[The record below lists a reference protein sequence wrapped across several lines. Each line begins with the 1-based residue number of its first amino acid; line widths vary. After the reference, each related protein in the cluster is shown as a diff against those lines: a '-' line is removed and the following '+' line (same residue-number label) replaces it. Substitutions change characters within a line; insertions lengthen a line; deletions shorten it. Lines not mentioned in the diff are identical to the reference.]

1 MWPLYLLFN
10 KFLKTEE
17 ENVHEA
23 DEYPKDLAES
33 YSLEQLPSDGKC
45 PNVIVPHSHCVDVSV
60 FIFLSPFNLLLEFK
74 LLLLH
79 TLVLCTF

>member
-23 DEYPKDLAES
+23 DEYPNGLVES
-33 YSLEQLPSDGKC
+33 YSLERLPSSGKC
-45 PNVIVPHSHCVDVSV
+45 SNVILPHSHCVDVSTSL
-60 FIFLSPFNLLLEFK
+60 F
-74 LLLLH
+74 
-79 TLVLCTF
+79 